1 MSGIAQQLVGNDLFQ
16 RFTAD
21 GTWKKPAG
29 IKMVC
34 IEAIGGGGSGAGGS
48 GYSREA
54 GSAGGGGALV
64 RKYFSA
70 ADLADTLTIDV
81 GAGGAA
87 PSPQGHGVFGA
98 TTTVTNSGAIIISA
112 YGGGGGT
119 QGTSQDQTMVGGGG

>member
-1 MSGIAQQLVGNDLFQ
+1 MSGLTANLIGNDLFQ

-70 ADLADTLTIDV
+70 ASIRDVVSESSSKKIFLLRFSETVEINFEFVSFPNSLKLT
-81 GAGGAA
+81 
-87 PSPQGHGVFGA
+87 SH
-98 TTTVTNSGAIIISA
+98 SLYSL
-112 YGGGGGT
+112 
-119 QGTSQDQTMVGGGG
+119 